1 MQSGHF
7 HSHYDAF
14 LANETHST
22 WNQSRHPV
30 HSMYRVPHG
39 TNPGIQCTL
48 CTESHM
54 EPIQASSALYVLSPT
69 WNQFRHP
76 VHSMY
81 RVPHGTNPG
90 IQCTLCTESHM
101 EPIQASSALYVPS
114 PTIRHSAATI
124 NRFHSTRCHS
134 SCKTKSSLLYLRK
147 WCHMPNLKTIQN
159 MISQIRG
166 IKNKEGRITTV
177 Y

>member
-1 MQSGHF
+1 M
-7 HSHYDAF
+7 HSMYRVPH
-14 LANETHST
+14 ETNPGIQCTLCTESHMEPIQASSALYVPSPT

-48 CTESHM
+48 CTESH
-54 EPIQASSALYVLSPT
+54 IS
-69 WNQFRHP
+69 
-76 VHSMY
+76 
-81 RVPHGTNPG
+81 
-90 IQCTLCTESHM
+90 
-101 EPIQASSALYVPS
+101 
-114 PTIRHSAATI
+114 RHSAATI